1 MFLGDFFAQ
10 TLKPFK
16 KGFRAQELS
25 GFGPKGLAQRRG
37 GPHDCSFLV
46 GRKFGF
52 NLFDYRYAD
61 AIQLCMQL
69 KRFSHCSC
77 SHLPFLEHGCDAP
90 ARLHQ
95 MEPWPYLK
103 ALWFS
108 SSKEIMVDASEDCQS
123 CYR

>member
-37 GPHDCSFLV
+37 GPHDGSFLV

-61 AIQLCMQL
+61 AIQFCV
-69 KRFSHCSC
+69 CSYSDFPTAAAATC
-77 SHLPFLEHGCDAP
+77 P
-90 ARLHQ
+90 
-95 MEPWPYLK
+95 
-103 ALWFS
+103 S
-108 SSKEIMVDASEDCQS
+108 SSMDATLLLACTKWSPGPT
-123 CYR
+123 